1 MKIVDP
7 IDRKIWLK
15 AIDYA
20 TNKKISSS
28 LKLYEKLLYKY
39 PENPNINY
47 EASLLFIHQGKYKC
61 AYECMEKIFENFQNN
76 INYLNDFSVVCTKL
90 AYFEKAEYLSNRAF
104 QAEPNNSNHLI
115 NLAAIY
121 NFMGN
126 FEAAL
131 NVIDRA
137 IKINPIESKYYNLM
151 GVTLVKSGLDSLARK
166 MFEISFALDNKFIDA
181 KVNLAVLDSKAG
193 DHFSSIK
200 ELEQSMKIINENEL
214 DSISINQIKY
224 LLSYDYLAVG
234 NLQKGWDYY
243 DFGFDLNIQHNS
255 RRNPTRTFKKPRWN
269 GVVKK
274 DKTLLIWR
282 EQGIG
287 DEILFYTCLPDLVNL
302 DLKII
307 VECEERLVEILSRS
321 FPTFVIRKENY
332 NHSNLHSHQEDYD
345 YHLPVGSLMQYF
357 RSDIRKFNLNVPI
370 FKINE
375 KLAKSHEDALIQKN
389 SFKKRI
395 GICWRSGLLDMER
408 NNHYLII
415 EDLAPIFENKNFDF
429 INLQYGDCEEELLLI
444 ENMCDVNIIRW
455 KDLDLKEE
463 IDSVIALISRLDLVI
478 TVGTAV
484 SSLAGSIGKPVFRL
498 ASKDWIN
505 LGTDYLP
512 FFPSTECFFPSEAKT
527 VADCIPYVN
536 DRLLEK
542 FG

>member
-1 MKIVDP
+1 
-7 IDRKIWLK
+7 
-15 AIDYA
+15 
-20 TNKKISSS
+20 
-28 LKLYEKLLYKY
+28 
-39 PENPNINY
+39 
-47 EASLLFIHQGKYKC
+47 
-61 AYECMEKIFENFQNN
+61 MEKIFEKFQDN

-166 MFEISFALDNKFIDA
+166 MFQISFALDNKFIDA
-181 KVNLAVLDSKAG
+181 KVNLAVLDSKVG

-200 ELEQSMKIINENEL
+200 ELEHSIKIINENKL
-214 DSISINQIKY
+214 DAISINQIKY
-224 LLSYDYLAVG
+224 LLSYDYLSVG
-234 NLQKGWDYY
+234 NLQKGWEYY
-243 DFGFDLNIQHNS
+243 DFGFDLNIQYNS

-269 GVVKK
+269 GVAKK

-302 DLKII
+302 DLKVI

-332 NHSNLHSHQEDYD
+332 NHSNLHSLQEDYD

-357 RSDIRKFNLNVPI
+357 RNDIKKFNLNVPI

-375 KLAKSHEDALIQKN
+375 KLAKYHEDKLIQKK

-415 EDLAPIFENKNFDF
+415 EDLAPIFENKDFDF

-444 ENMCDVNIIRW
+444 ENMCDINIIRW

-478 TVGTAV
+478 TVSTAV
-484 SSLAGSIGKPVFRL
+484 IAMAASIGKPVFL
-498 ASKDWIN
+498 IGVKGWIN
-505 LGTDYLP
+505 LGTKNLP
-512 FFPSTECFFPSEAKT
+512 FFPSTECFFPSQTQIVSE
-527 VADCIPYVN
+527 CIPNVN
-536 DRLLEK
+536 TRLLEK
-542 FG
+542 FA